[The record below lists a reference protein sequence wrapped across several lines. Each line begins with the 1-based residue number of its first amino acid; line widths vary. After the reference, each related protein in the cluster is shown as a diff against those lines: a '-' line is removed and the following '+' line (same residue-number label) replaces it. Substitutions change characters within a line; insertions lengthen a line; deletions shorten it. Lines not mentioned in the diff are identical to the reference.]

1 MLITILQ
8 VACEGY
14 QQIVIFFFS
23 LKIHLQLL
31 ESPLFT
37 THQLGKYL
45 RKLIKE
51 CYFKLIFK

>member
-1 MLITILQ
+1 MLIIILQ

-31 ESPLFT
+31 ESPLFM

-51 CYFKLIFK
+51 CVILN